1 MIIIKGIPASP
12 GIAIGKAYL
21 FEDEVTVEHREISRE
36 QVKLEV
42 KRFRDAVKMT
52 LADLDATEAK
62 VLHMLG
68 KQHAKLIEAH
78 RLILKDPL
86 ITQEVARII
95 NDKLLNAEFA
105 LSETLERINKNF
117 EKIDDEFF
125 RERRHDLFD
134 VGKRL
139 LRHLTRQERKKLV
152 HGSEPAIV
160 VAHNLYPSDTLHMRE
175 SHIAGFC
182 TDIGGKT
189 SHTALLAQSM
199 ELPAVVGLSDI
210 TKQVRNG
217 ELMIVDGEQG
227 LVIANPGPEALDK
240 YQKLQRQMRQAEKY
254 LEKIKDLPSVTR
266 DGRTVEVFLNLDVM
280 EDPAPFATLKPD
292 GIGLVR
298 TESLYMNRKQPPS
311 EEEQYR
317 LYKRLIE
324 TFESLPLV
332 VRLADLGGDKLAEL
346 GFDSNEK
353 EANPFLG
360 LRGIRL
366 LLRHPDLLRTQ
377 MRALLRAT
385 AHGDLKIMIPMVTSL
400 SEVLGVRQ
408 VLEEAKAELIQ
419 QKVKLGHM
427 PELGIMVEIP
437 AAALTLDTLLS
448 EADFISVGT
457 NDLIQYLLA
466 VDRINQHVAHIYDSL
481 HPAVLRLLQLVIQ
494 STHKKGKKVSIC
506 GEMAS
511 DYKTAP
517 LLAGMGLDTLSVTP
531 RMFLRVKHTIRSISF
546 AKSSLLSQTALM
558 LPTCDE
564 VHKLVAAAQA
574 DENP

>member
-1 MIIIKGIPASP
+1 MLIIKGIPASP

-21 FEDEVTVEHREISRE
+21 FEDEVTVEHRQIQRDS
-36 QVKLEV
+36 VKSEV
-42 KRFRDAVKMT
+42 KRFKDAVKMT
-52 LADLDATEAK
+52 LSDLDATEAK

-68 KQHAKLIEAH
+68 KQHARLIEAH

-86 ITQEVARII
+86 ITQEVARLIT
-95 NDKLLNAEFA
+95 DKLLNAEFA
-105 LSETLERINKNF
+105 LSETLERVNKNF

-125 RERRHDLFD
+125 RDRRHDLFD

-152 HGSEPAIV
+152 QGSEPAIV

-175 SHIAGFC
+175 AHIAGFC

-210 TKQVRNG
+210 TKQVKNG

-227 LVIANPGPEALDK
+227 LVIANPGSEALDK
-240 YQKLQRQMRQAEKY
+240 YQKLQRQMRQAEKF
-254 LEKIKDLPSVTR
+254 LEKVKDLPSVTR
-266 DGRTVEVFLNLDVM
+266 DGRVVSVQLNLDIT
-280 EDPAPFATLKPD
+280 EDPAPFAALKPD
-292 GIGLVR
+292 GAGLVR
-298 TESLYMNRKQPPS
+298 TESLYMNRKQPPA
-311 EEEQYR
+311 EEEQYHLYQR
-317 LYKRLIE
+317 LLK
-324 TFESLPLV
+324 TFPGLPLTI
-332 VRLADLGGDKLAEL
+332 RLADLGGDKLADL
-346 GFDSNEK
+346 GFDSSGK

-366 LLRHPDLLRTQ
+366 LLRYPDLLKTQ
-377 MRALLRAT
+377 LRALLRAT

-400 SEVLGVRQ
+400 SEILGVRQ
-408 VLEEAKAELIQ
+408 VLEESAAELTQEKI
-419 QKVKLGHM
+419 KLGRP

-448 EADFISVGT
+448 EADFVSIGT
-457 NDLIQYLLA
+457 NDMIQYLLA

-481 HPAVLRLLQLVIQ
+481 HPAVLRLLQLIVQ
-494 STHKKGKKVSIC
+494 ATHKKGKKVSLC

-511 DYKTAP
+511 DYRTTP

-531 RMFLRVKHTIRSISF
+531 RLFLRVKHTVRSVSF

-558 LPTCDE
+558 LPTCEE
-564 VHKLVAAAQA
+564 VHKLVASAQA
-574 DENP
+574 DENA